1 MEKLKRYVFKH
12 FESHFIFTILIS
24 VILINFFVYSKIAFL
39 NFYYLPIMLAG
50 YYLGRRAAVLG
61 AFFTVLMVWVF
72 VLADLD
78 HYYAQY
84 AQEEKFHLYFHLTV
98 WAGFLTLAG
107 WVIGGLKEKL
117 RFTDKLREELA
128 QEKQLLDITHKRL
141 NDYSAQLEVKV
152 SERTQELE
160 RSQGNVESLKTR
172 VEDALFSVMDSKVA
186 RLMIEGKLRNE
197 KRRISVLFSDLKDF
211 TLYSEQNPPEHV
223 INELNVYL
231 GEMEDCITQF
241 YGHIDKYIGDGIM
254 VEFGAP
260 IKYKNHAVLAVLAGL
275 TMQERMKKI
284 DNQWKMRVGI
294 ATGVSVV
301 GLLGSKRKSYSCIGN
316 TANLASRLEELCE
329 PGEVYIDHNTYMI
342 VQQYFSVSRI
352 RSVYGKREADKI
364 VEAEIQSL
372 ENLLNQNP
380 NDLQMLL
387 ALGKAF
393 FKKRAAS
400 AAMEVFQKILK
411 IDPNHEEAREAYIE
425 AEGKQDE
432 YEKIAIRGKQERVSI
447 YRVIGLKDPLMDRN
461 KIPRYFFD
469 KYASITSSI
478 KLPIEL
484 IHASEAVDGTLGH
497 GKTVGLLS
505 YALGEKL
512 GLSHKEK
519 EKLLIAGYLH
529 DLGKIIIP
537 HEIRGTSRP
546 LSKYEHALVHQHP
559 VEASRMIKQLGYTS
573 EILHSYVNSHHEYFD
588 GSGYPNKLKGEQIP
602 LGARI
607 LCIAND
613 FDVLT
618 SNRINQTGMNYQNAI
633 KELQRRTNAGKY
645 DPQCLTALI
654 QLLNLDTTPQRIFK
668 FPLKASHHS

>member
-12 FESHFIFTILIS
+12 FESHFIFTILVS
-24 VILINFFVYSKIAFL
+24 VTLINLFIYSKVAFL

-50 YYLGRRAAVLG
+50 YYLGRRTAVLG
-61 AFFTVLMVWVF
+61 AFFTILMVWVF
-72 VLADLD
+72 VLVDLD
-78 HYYAQY
+78 NYY

-98 WAGFLTLAG
+98 WAGFLMLAG

-128 QEKQLLDITHKRL
+128 QEKQLLDITNKRL
-141 NDYSAQLEVKV
+141 NDYSTQLETKV

-160 RSQGNVESLKTR
+160 RSQGNVETLKTR
-172 VEDALFSVMDSKVA
+172 VEEALFSVMDSKVA

-197 KRRISVLFSDLKDF
+197 KRQISVLFSDLKDF
-211 TLYSEQNPPEHV
+211 TVYSEQNPPERV

-275 TMQERMKKI
+275 SMQERMKKV
-284 DNQWKMRVGI
+284 NTQWKMRVGI

-342 VQQYFSVSRI
+342 VQQYFHVSRI

-364 VEAEIQSL
+364 VEAEIRSL

-380 NDLQMLL
+380 NDLEMLF
-387 ALGKAF
+387 ALGQAF

-400 AAMEVFQKILK
+400 AAIEVFQKILK
-411 IDPNHEEAREAYIE
+411 INPNHVEARESCLE
-425 AEGKQDE
+425 AEKKKDE
-432 YEKIAIRGKQERVSI
+432 FEKIAIRGKQERVSI
-447 YRVIGLKDPLMDRN
+447 YRVLGLKDPLMDRN
-461 KIPRYFFD
+461 KIPRFFFD
-469 KYASITSSI
+469 KYASVTS
-478 KLPIEL
+478 KLELPMDL

-497 GKTVGLLS
+497 GKTVALIS
-505 YALGEKL
+505 YAIAESL

-519 EKLLIAGYLH
+519 EELLMAGYLH

-537 HEIRGTSRP
+537 HEIRGTDRP
-546 LSKYEHALVHQHP
+546 LSQYEQKLVHQHP
-559 VEASRMIKQLGYTS
+559 VETTRMLQQLGYNS
-573 EILHSYVNSHHEYFD
+573 EILHRYVRSHHEHYD
-588 GSGYPNKLKGEQIP
+588 GSGYPDRLKGEKIP
-602 LGARI
+602 LGSRI
-607 LCIAND
+607 LSVAND

-618 SNRINQTGMNYQNAI
+618 SNRKNQEGMNFQSAI
-633 KELQRRTNAGKY
+633 KELQKKTKAGKY
-645 DPQCLTALI
+645 DPQCVSALA
-654 QLLNLDTTPQRIFK
+654 QLLNLQTHPSRALGFKRFTTFRT
-668 FPLKASHHS
+668 

>member
-1 MEKLKRYVFKH
+1 MEKLKRYVFEH
-12 FESHFIFTILIS
+12 FESHFIFTILAS
-24 VILINFFVYSKIAFL
+24 VILINFFIYSKVAFL

-50 YYLGRRAAVLG
+50 YYLGRRTAVLG

-78 HYYAQY
+78 NYY

-128 QEKQLLDITHKRL
+128 QEKHLLDITNKRL
-141 NDYSAQLEVKV
+141 NEYSTQLEAKV

-211 TLYSEQNPPEHV
+211 TVYSDQNPPERV
-223 INELNVYL
+223 INELNAYL

-260 IKYKNHAVLAVLAGL
+260 VKYKNHAVLAVLAGL
-275 TMQERMKKI
+275 TMQERMKKM
-284 DNQWKMRVGI
+284 DTQWKMRVGI
-294 ATGVSVV
+294 ATGVSVL

-342 VQQYFSVSRI
+342 VQQHFHVSRI
-352 RSVYGKREADKI
+352 RSVYGKRETDKI
-364 VEAEIQSL
+364 VEAEIQTL

-380 NDLQMLL
+380 NDVQMLF
-387 ALGKAF
+387 ALGQAF
-393 FKKRAAS
+393 FKKRAATS
-400 AAMEVFQKILK
+400 AMEVFQKILK
-411 IDPNHEEAREAYIE
+411 INPQHVEAREALLE
-425 AEGKQDE
+425 AEKKQDE
-432 YEKIAIRGKQERVSI
+432 YEKIAIRGKKERVSL
-447 YRVIGLKDPLMDRN
+447 YRVLGLKDPLMDTH
-461 KIPRYFFD
+461 KFPRSFFD
-469 KYASITSSI
+469 RYASVSSKV
-478 KLPIEL
+478 KLPMDL

-497 GKTVGLLS
+497 GKAVAVLS
-505 YALGEKL
+505 YALAERL

-519 EKLLIAGYLH
+519 EELLTAGYLH
-529 DLGKIIIP
+529 DLGKMIIP
-537 HEIRGTSRP
+537 HEIRGSDRP
-546 LSKYEHALVHQHP
+546 LSKYEQALVRQHP
-559 VEASRMIKQLGYTS
+559 VETTRLIQQLGYTS
-573 EILHSYVNSHHEYFD
+573 EILHNYVRSHHEHYD
-588 GSGYPNKLKGEQIP
+588 GSGYPDRLKGEQIP
-602 LGARI
+602 LGSRI
-607 LCIAND
+607 LCLAND

-618 SNRINQTGMNYQNAI
+618 SKRKKLGGLNYQNAL
-633 KELQRRTNAGKY
+633 KELQRRTRAGKY
-645 DPQCLTALI
+645 DPQCLGALI
-654 QLLNLDTTPQRIFK
+654 ELLNMPTGFSRYLPVAPNTLTRV
-668 FPLKASHHS
+668 

>member
-1 MEKLKRYVFKH
+1 MDKLKRYVFKH

-50 YYLGRRAAVLG
+50 YYLGQRTAVLG
-61 AFFTVLMVWVF
+61 AFFTILMVWVF

-78 HYYAQY
+78 NYY
-84 AQEEKFHLYFHLTV
+84 AQEENFHLYFHLTV
-98 WAGFLTLAG
+98 WAGFLMLAG

-117 RFTDKLREELA
+117 RFTDKLRDELA
-128 QEKQLLDITHKRL
+128 QEKQLLDISNKRL
-141 NDYSAQLEVKV
+141 NDYSSQLEAKV

-197 KRRISVLFSDLKDF
+197 KRQISVLFSDLKDF
-211 TLYSEQNPPEHV
+211 TLYSDQNPPERV
-223 INELNVYL
+223 INELNTYL

-260 IKYKNHAVLAVLAGL
+260 VKYKNHAILAVLAGL
-275 TMQERMKKI
+275 TMQDRMKNIPMK
-284 DNQWKMRVGI
+284 WKMRVGI
-294 ATGVSVV
+294 ATGVAAV
-301 GLLGSKRKSYSCIGN
+301 GLLGSKRKSYSCIGS

-342 VQQYFSVSRI
+342 VQQYFHVSRI
-352 RSVYGKREADKI
+352 RSVYGKRETDQI

-380 NDLQMLL
+380 NNLEMLF
-387 ALGKAF
+387 ALGQAF

-400 AAMEVFQKILK
+400 AAIEVFQKILK
-411 IDPNHEEAREAYIE
+411 INPNHVEAREAYIE
-425 AEGKQDE
+425 AEKKRDE

-461 KIPRYFFD
+461 KFPRYFFD
-469 KYASITSSI
+469 KYAAVTSKI
-478 KLPIEL
+478 KLPMEL

-497 GKTVGLLS
+497 GKSVALLS
-505 YALGEKL
+505 YALAEIL

-519 EKLLIAGYLH
+519 EELLIAGYLH

-537 HEIRGTSRP
+537 HEIRGTQRP
-546 LSKYEHALVHQHP
+546 LSKYERDLVKQHP
-559 VEASRMIKQLGYTS
+559 VETTRMIQQLGYS
-573 EILHSYVNSHHEYFD
+573 SKILHTYVKSHHEHYD
-588 GSGYPNKLKGEQIP
+588 GSGYPDRLKGEQIP
-602 LGARI
+602 LGSRI
-607 LCIAND
+607 LSIAND

-618 SNRINQTGMNYQNAI
+618 SNRKNQPNMNYQTAV
-633 KELQRRTNAGKY
+633 KELQKKTKAGKY
-645 DPQCLTALI
+645 DPQCLSALV
-654 QLLNLDTTPQRIFK
+654 QLLNLQTIPPARFFGFQQKTSSRT
-668 FPLKASHHS
+668 

>member
-1 MEKLKRYVFKH
+1 
-12 FESHFIFTILIS
+12 
-24 VILINFFVYSKIAFL
+24 
-39 NFYYLPIMLAG
+39 MLAG
-50 YYLGRRAAVLG
+50 YYLGRRTAVLG
-61 AFFTVLMVWVF
+61 AFLTILMVWVF

-78 HYYAQY
+78 NYY

-98 WAGFLTLAG
+98 WAGFLMLAG

-128 QEKQLLDITHKRL
+128 QEKQLLDISNKRL
-141 NDYSAQLEVKV
+141 NDYSNQLEAKV

-197 KRRISVLFSDLKDF
+197 KRQISILFSDLKDF
-211 TLYSEQNPPEHV
+211 TVYSEQNPPERV
-223 INELNVYL
+223 INELNAYL

-275 TMQERMKKI
+275 TMQERMK
-284 DNQWKMRVGI
+284 NVPAQWKMRVGI

-329 PGEVYIDHNTYMI
+329 PGEVYIYHNTFMI
-342 VQQYFSVSRI
+342 VQQYFHVSRI

-364 VEAEIQSL
+364 VEAEIHSL

-380 NDLQMLL
+380 NDPDMLF
-387 ALGKAF
+387 ALGQAF
-393 FKKRAAS
+393 YKKRAAS
-400 AAMEVFQKILK
+400 AAIEVFQKVLRIN
-411 IDPNHEEAREAYIE
+411 PNHVEAREAFLE
-425 AEGKQDE
+425 AEKKKDE
-432 YEKIAIRGKQERVSI
+432 FEKIAIRGKQERVSI

-461 KIPRYFFD
+461 KIPRFFFD
-469 KYASITSSI
+469 KYASVTSNI
-478 KLPIEL
+478 RLPMEL

-497 GKTVGLLS
+497 GKTVALAS
-505 YALGEKL
+505 YAIAEVL

-519 EKLLIAGYLH
+519 QELVIAGYLH

-537 HEIRGTSRP
+537 HEIRGTDRP
-546 LSKYEHALVHQHP
+546 LSKYEQKLVHQHP
-559 VEASRMIKQLGYTS
+559 IASTRMIQQLGYNS
-573 EILHSYVNSHHEYFD
+573 EILHRYVKSHHEHYD
-588 GSGYPNKLKGEQIP
+588 GSGYPDRLKGEQIP
-602 LGARI
+602 LGSRI
-607 LCIAND
+607 LSVAND

-618 SNRINQTGMNYQNAI
+618 SNRKNLEAMNFQSAI
-633 KELQRRTNAGKY
+633 KELQKKTKAGKY
-645 DPQCLTALI
+645 DPQCVSALA
-654 QLLNLDTTPQRIFK
+654 QLFNLHTHPSRALGFKRFTTFI
-668 FPLKASHHS
+668 S

>member
-50 YYLGRRAAVLG
+50 YYLGRRTAVLG

-78 HYYAQY
+78 HYYAK
-84 AQEEKFHLYFHLTV
+84 EEKFHLYFHLTV
-98 WAGFLTLAG
+98 WAGFLMLSG

-128 QEKQLLDITHKRL
+128 HEKELLDISNKQL
-141 NDYSAQLEVKV
+141 NDYSNQLESKV

-197 KRRISVLFSDLKDF
+197 KRQISVLFSDLKDF
-211 TLYSEQNPPEHV
+211 TVYSEKNPPERV
-223 INELNVYL
+223 INELNAYL

-260 IKYKNHAVLAVLAGL
+260 IKYKNHAILAVLAGL
-275 TMQERMKKI
+275 TMQQRMRKI
-284 DNQWKMRVGI
+284 PTQWKMRVGI

-316 TANLASRLEELCE
+316 TANLASRLEELCD

-342 VQQYFSVSRI
+342 VQQYFHVSRI

-380 NDLQMLL
+380 NDLDMLY
-387 ALGKAF
+387 ALGQAF

-400 AAMEVFQKILK
+400 AAAEVFQKILK
-411 IDPNHEEAREAYIE
+411 IDPNHAEAREAYVE
-425 AEGKQDE
+425 AESKKDE

-447 YRVIGLKDPLMDRN
+447 YRVVGLKDPLMDRN
-461 KIPRYFFD
+461 KIPRFLYD
-469 KYASITSSI
+469 KYASVTANI
-478 KLPIEL
+478 KLPMEL

-497 GKTVGLLS
+497 GKTVALIS
-505 YALGEKL
+505 YALAEIL

-519 EKLLIAGYLH
+519 EELFIAGYLH

-537 HEIRGTSRP
+537 HEIRGTDRP
-546 LSKYEHALVHQHP
+546 LSKYEQALVHKHP
-559 VEASRMIKQLGYTS
+559 LESTRMLQQLGYNS
-573 EILHSYVNSHHEYFD
+573 EILHKYVKSHHEHYD
-588 GSGYPNKLKGEQIP
+588 GSGYPDRLKGEQIP
-602 LGARI
+602 LGSRI
-607 LCIAND
+607 LSIAND

-618 SNRINQTGMNYQNAI
+618 SNRKNEEGLNFQSAI
-633 KELQRRTNAGKY
+633 KELQKKTKSGKY
-645 DPQCLTALI
+645 DPQCFSALS
-654 QLLNLDTTPQRIFK
+654 QLFNLQTHPSRALGFK
-668 FPLKASHHS
+668 RFTSFRT

>member
-1 MEKLKRYVFKH
+1 MEKIKRYVFDH
-12 FESHFIFTILIS
+12 FESHFIFTILVS
-24 VILINFFVYSKIAFL
+24 VILINFFIYSKIAFL

-50 YYLGRRAAVLG
+50 YYLGRRTAVLG
-61 AFFTVLMVWVF
+61 AFFTILMVWVF

-78 HYYAQY
+78 HYYYYY
-84 AQEEKFHLYFHLTV
+84 AQEEKFHLYFHLTI
-98 WAGFLTLAG
+98 WAGFLVLAG
-107 WVIGGLKEKL
+107 WIIGGLKEKL
-117 RFTDKLREELA
+117 SFTDKLQEELA
-128 QEKQLLDITHKRL
+128 QEKQLLDITNNRL
-141 NDYSAQLEVKV
+141 NDYSSQLETKV

-211 TLYSEQNPPEHV
+211 TLYSEQNPPEQV

-231 GEMEDCITQF
+231 AEMEECITQF

-260 IKYKNHAVLAVLAGL
+260 VKYKNHAVLAVLAGL
-275 TMQERMKKI
+275 TMQEGMKKI
-284 DNQWKMRVGI
+284 PTQWKMRVGI

-316 TANLASRLEELCE
+316 TVNLASRLEELCE

-342 VQQYFSVSRI
+342 VQQFFHVSRI

-380 NDLQMLL
+380 NDVQMLF
-387 ALGKAF
+387 ALGQAF

-411 IDPNHEEAREAYIE
+411 INPNHVEAREAYAE
-425 AEGKQDE
+425 AEKNQDE
-432 YEKIAIRGKQERVSI
+432 YEKIAIRGKKERISI

-469 KYASITSSI
+469 KYASVTANI
-478 KLPIEL
+478 KLPMEL

-497 GKTVGLLS
+497 GKTVALLS
-505 YALGEKL
+505 YALAEKL

-519 EKLLIAGYLH
+519 EELLIAGYLH

-537 HEIRGTSRP
+537 HEIRGTDRP
-546 LSKYEHALVHQHP
+546 LSKYEQALVYQHP
-559 VEASRMIKQLGYTS
+559 TETSRMIKQLGYTS
-573 EILHSYVNSHHEYFD
+573 EILHNYVKNHHEYYD
-588 GSGYPNKLKGEQIP
+588 GSGYPDKLKGEQIP
-602 LGARI
+602 LGSRI
-607 LCIAND
+607 LSIAND

-618 SNRINQTGMNYQNAI
+618 SNRKNQVGLNYQTAI
-633 KELQRRTNAGKY
+633 KKLQRKTKAGKY
-645 DPQCLTALI
+645 DPQCLAALM
-654 QLLNLDTTPQRIFK
+654 QLLNLQTTPPRLLA
-668 FPLKASHHS
+668 FPLRT

>member
-1 MEKLKRYVFKH
+1 MEKIKRYVFDH

-24 VILINFFVYSKIAFL
+24 IILINFFVYSKIAFL

-50 YYLGRRAAVLG
+50 YYLGRRTAVLG
-61 AFFTVLMVWVF
+61 AFLTVLMVWVF

-78 HYYAQY
+78 NYYHNY

-98 WAGFLTLAG
+98 WAGFLILTG
-107 WVIGGLKEKL
+107 WIIGGLKEKL

-128 QEKQLLDITHKRL
+128 QEKQLLDISNNRL
-141 NDYSAQLEVKV
+141 NDYSSKLETKV

-172 VEDALFSVMDSKVA
+172 VEDTLFSVMDSKVA

-211 TLYSEQNPPEHV
+211 TVYSEQNPPEEV
-223 INELNVYL
+223 INELNSYL

-275 TMQERMKKI
+275 TMQERVK
-284 DNQWKMRVGI
+284 QTHAHWKMRVGI
-294 ATGVSVV
+294 ATGVSVL
-301 GLLGSKRKSYSCIGN
+301 GLLGSRRKSYSCIGN

-342 VQQYFSVSRI
+342 VQQYFHVSRI

-380 NDLQMLL
+380 NDVQMLF
-387 ALGKAF
+387 ALGQAF
-393 FKKRAAS
+393 YKKRAAS
-400 AAMEVFQKILK
+400 AAMEVFQKLLK
-411 IDPNHEEAREAYIE
+411 INPNHVEAREAYVE
-425 AEGKQDE
+425 AESKQDE
-432 YEKIAIRGKQERVSI
+432 YEKIAIRGKKERVSI

-469 KYASITSSI
+469 KYASVTAHI
-478 KLPIEL
+478 KLPMQL

-505 YALGEKL
+505 YALAEKL

-519 EKLLIAGYLH
+519 EELLIAGYLH

-537 HEIRGTSRP
+537 HDIRGIDRP
-546 LSKYEHALVHQHP
+546 LSKYEQALVYQHP
-559 VEASRMIKQLGYTS
+559 TETIRMLKQLGYTS
-573 EILHSYVNSHHEYFD
+573 TILHNYVKSHHEHYD
-588 GSGYPNKLKGEQIP
+588 GSGYPDKLKGEQIP
-602 LGARI
+602 LGSRI
-607 LCIAND
+607 LSIAND

-618 SNRINQTGMNYQNAI
+618 SNRKNQAGLNYQTAI
-633 KELQRRTNAGKY
+633 KELQRKTKAGKY
-645 DPQCLTALI
+645 DSQCLAALI
-654 QLLNLDTTPQRIFK
+654 QLLNLQTTPPRLLA
-668 FPLKASHHS
+668 FPLKT